1 MKNLFSTF
9 LIILMITA
17 TSSCGSISPA
27 ARTAKYQEPR
37 EYAFWERSQLTAWQK
52 VFGKK
57 SKDVRVIQAEVEVAN
72 SIWAKEKKKE
82 EDKILKKVES
92 IKSKIQ

>member
-1 MKNLFSTF
+1 MKNLFNTF
-9 LIILMITA
+9 LILLMITA
-17 TSSCGSISPA
+17 TSCGSINPA
-27 ARTAKYQEPR
+27 ARTAKFQEPR
-37 EYAFWERSQLTAWQK
+37 EYAFWERSQLTDWQK

-57 SKDVRVIQAEVEVAN
+57 SKDVRVIQAEVEVSN
-72 SIWAKEKKKE
+72 FMWAKEKKKE